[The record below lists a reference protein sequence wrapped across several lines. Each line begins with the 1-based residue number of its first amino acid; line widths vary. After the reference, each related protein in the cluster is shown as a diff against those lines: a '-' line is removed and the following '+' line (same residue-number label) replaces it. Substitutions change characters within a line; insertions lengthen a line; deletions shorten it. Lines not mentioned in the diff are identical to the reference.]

1 MVHLWMITCIF
12 LLRMVIFHGYVKL
25 PEGNVWT
32 KPGKVKLGYFLGY
45 DMLWYISMH
54 PNLLH
59 LWQSDGRASRAMVK
73 VRVNP
78 GNFTEGPEPEIIRD
92 RCEIGAMELNWLCL
106 KKTQHGLSVDH
117 EFSH

>member
-1 MVHLWMITCIF
+1 
-12 LLRMVIFHGYVKL
+12 
-25 PEGNVWT
+25 
-32 KPGKVKLGYFLGY
+32 
-45 DMLWYISMH
+45 
-54 PNLLH
+54 
-59 LWQSDGRASRAMVK
+59 MVK

-106 KKTQHGLSVDH
+106 KKTQHGLSVYH